1 MSKVMDKRYLT
12 LGLLLGA
19 LLILVL
25 TISLFSVKKT
35 QEKDSWIIR
44 SVDDTVVLMNKGEVV
59 EVFDEIVVDTL
70 PKEDIKHLEMGISF
84 LSRDEAMTA
93 IEDYDG

>member
-1 MSKVMDKRYLT
+1 MSKVMDKRYLI
-12 LGLLLGA
+12 LGLLLAG

-25 TISLFSVKKT
+25 VLSIFSVSKT
-35 QEKDSWIIR
+35 KQNDNWIIR
-44 SVDDTVVLMNKGEVV
+44 SVDDTVVLLNKGEVV

-70 PKEDIKHLEMGISF
+70 PKEDIKHLEIGISF
-84 LSRDEAMTA
+84 LTKDEAISA

>member
-1 MSKVMDKRYLT
+1 MSKVMDKRYLI
-12 LGLLLGA
+12 LGLLLAG

-25 TISLFSVKKT
+25 VLSIFSVSKT
-35 QEKDSWIIR
+35 KQNDSWIIR
-44 SVDDTVVLMNKGEVV
+44 SVDDTIVLMNKGEVV

-70 PKEDIKHLEMGISF
+70 PKEDIKHLEIGISF
-84 LSRDEAMTA
+84 LTKNEAISA